1 MTAPIHP
8 RALALIRRFEGYHRK
23 LPNGNARAYADPV
36 GVLTIGY
43 GTTYYEGGQ
52 KVKFGDEITH
62 DRAVDLLES
71 QLDRN
76 YLPAVDKAI
85 RVPVHSLMRGACGS
99 LAYNIGTAGFRRSTL
114 ARMINERRWG
124 ECRRAFRMW
133 RYAGGRV
140 LAGLD
145 RRRGDEA
152 DLFMEGVRALESVPM
167 PSRKPSAQP
176 SWIDQIAA
184 WIRGW
189 FGEPKPA

>member
-1 MTAPIHP
+1 MRIHP
-8 RALALIRRFEGYHRK
+8 RALQLIVRFEGIHKKMADGSIAPY
-23 LPNGNARAYADPV
+23 LDPV
-36 GVLTIGY
+36 GVPTIGI
-43 GTTYYEGGQ
+43 GTTRYRNGR
-52 KVKFGDEITH
+52 KVKMSDPYISVDHAHTLLH
-62 DRAVDLLES
+62 DDLALK
-71 QLDRN
+71 
-76 YLPAVDKAI
+76 YLPAVDNAI

-140 LAGLD
+140 LAGLE

-152 DLFMEGVRALESVPM
+152 DLFMEGVRALQSVPM
-167 PSRKPSAQP
+167 PSRKPSEQP

-189 FGEPKPA
+189 FGEPKSA